1 MNSMETYILSL
12 RERDHVWQTKARIP
26 SSDENAVDK
35 AFSNPG
41 TDEKIILMLEMVWK
55 DITCNQCQINI
66 FDNFVLYCHR
76 YGKAIIV
83 EH

>member
-1 MNSMETYILSL
+1 METYILSL

-35 AFSNPG
+35 AFSNTG
-41 TDEKIILMLEMVWK
+41 TDEKIILMLEMVLK
-55 DITCNQCQINI
+55 DITSSQCQNNI
-66 FDNFVLYCHR
+66 FDNFLLYCQR
-76 YGKAIIV
+76 YGKAIIL